1 MPAPFTTAPVP
12 VREVARRQRQREE
25 KPTGQRYQLTRH
37 SCGHQH
43 QHQPRTYH
51 QNHDTADPLQHPVI
65 RDVKQHNRKYSR
77 KTNHSRKRDSERKT
91 GQNKRRRRGYYS
103 ASALFTP
110 GPQARPVFGCRGMR
124 PRGRTITRLQTGHP
138 GRYPGMLPEHSYSA
152 SMRTIIVVTSVYANV
167 PRGSVSWC
175 TARSHSAFC

>member
-1 MPAPFTTAPVP
+1 MEARQGGDGLPAPFTTAPVP
-12 VREVARRQRQREE
+12 VREVARRQRQRGE

-43 QHQPRTYH
+43 QNQHQQQQQPRTYH

-65 RDVKQHNRKYSR
+65 RDVKQQNRNRKYSG

-91 GQNKRRRRGYYS
+91 GQSKGRRRGYYS
-103 ASALFTP
+103 ASALFTT

-124 PRGRTITRLQTGHP
+124 PRGRTPPGLQTGHP
-138 GRYPGMLPEHSYSA
+138 GGYPGMPPEHS
-152 SMRTIIVVTSVYANV
+152 
-167 PRGSVSWC
+167 
-175 TARSHSAFC
+175 